1 MDIIKAITLG
11 IVQGISEF
19 LPISSTAHLK
29 IIPILLGWPDP
40 GAKISAIIQLG
51 TLIAVLVYFAR
62 DIGNT
67 ISGMIKAFSPG
78 GNKNSPEARLGIA
91 VIIGT
96 IPVCILGLALK
107 HYIEGVFRG
116 MTVIAITQIVMA
128 ILLFVVE
135 RMTQSHSFAQEESAS
150 GKVGNAS
157 SKRPIESISL
167 KDGAIVGIAQCLSL
181 VPGASRSG
189 STLIGAFLTGLTREA
204 AVRFSFLLS
213 IPAVLISGLYEL
225 YKLKSEAPDP
235 NVMQLS
241 SMSLIIATLVA
252 GLVGYASIAW
262 LLKYLARHST
272 IVFVV
277 YRILLGILLLGLI
290 GGKYIAG
297 N

>member
-1 MDIIKAITLG
+1 MDTIKAIVLG

-29 IIPILLGWPDP
+29 IAPILLGWPDP
-40 GAKISAIIQLG
+40 GAKISAVIQLG
-51 TLIAVLVYFAR
+51 TLIAVLIYFAG
-62 DIGNT
+62 DIQRT
-67 ISGMIKAFSPG
+67 LAGMVKAFGPG
-78 GNKNSPEARLGIA
+78 GDRNSPEARLGLA
-91 VIIGT
+91 VLIGT
-96 IPVCILGLALK
+96 IPVCVLGLALK

-128 ILLFVVE
+128 LALFAVE
-135 RMTQSHSFAQEESAS
+135 RMAKPH
-150 GKVGNAS
+150 
-157 SKRPIESISL
+157 RPLEQVSL
-167 KDGAIVGIAQCLSL
+167 RDGAIVGAAQCLAL

-225 YKLKSEAPDP
+225 YKMKSEAPEP
-235 NVMQLS
+235 GVMQLS
-241 SMSLIIATLVA
+241 NVNLIIATVVA
-252 GLVGYASIAW
+252 GIVGYISIAW
-262 LLKYLARHST
+262 LLKYLAKHST

-277 YRILLGILLLGLI
+277 YRVLLGLLLLGLI
-290 GGKYIAG
+290 GMHFISA